1 MTISRELRNEARR
14 SLLAGRPC
22 LKQYNTGSDVSGLVD
37 KGTFQRIYE
46 EKWGGAPWIEE
57 SENTDKVIIL
67 DHAPA
72 SSPCSSNSSGST
84 SLLST
89 PSTSTKSSRRSTIE
103 DEYIPLAKS

>member
-1 MTISRELRNEARR
+1 MTVSRELRNEARR

-22 LKQYNTGSDVSGLVD
+22 LKQYNTGSDVTGLVD
-37 KGTFQRIYE
+37 KETFQRIYE

-72 SSPCSSNSSGST
+72 SSPCSSTSSGS
-84 SLLST
+84 SSVLST
-89 PSTSTKSSRRSTIE
+89 PLTSTTSSRRSTVD